1 MEEQKWVSNLVLVR
15 HGESTRNLAKAKAE
29 AEKSE
34 TYGHDERDM
43 DVTLTAR
50 GQRQAKET
58 GERLP
63 QHLGFAFDRAFASP
77 YRRTVQ
83 TAELVLASQGGPVK
97 TALEERVREKEFGV
111 LDGLTKLGIK
121 RRYPHEAERKKRD
134 GKYYYRPLG
143 GESYP
148 DVNQR
153 VHAFLGMLIRE
164 CPGQN
169 VLVVCHSVIVLSFR
183 RLLERLSEK
192 DLLDIDRD
200 PRQEP
205 KNCGVTWYAFDPKAG
220 DRGKLALKSYNVKL
234 YDEDLASDEPSR
246 TSEAE
251 RRSEE
256 AHAGKHAAQ
265 TRKQRAVGKK
275 AAMTTKGRATV
286 REA

>member
-15 HGESTRNLAKAKAE
+15 HGESERNIAKAKAV
-29 AEKSE
+29 AAKSE
-34 TYGHDERDM
+34 TYGDDKRDM
-43 DVTLTAR
+43 DVELTKR
-50 GQRQAKET
+50 GRRQATQT

-63 QHLGFAFDRAFASP
+63 QHLGFAFDRTFVSP

-83 TAELVLASQGGPVK
+83 TAELVLAGQGGRVK
-97 TALEERVREKEFGV
+97 TVHEERVREKEFGV
-111 LDGLTKLGIK
+111 LVGLTKLGIE
-121 RRYPHEAERKKRD
+121 RRYPHEAERKRRD

-192 DLLDIDRD
+192 GLLKIDQDRK
-200 PRQEP
+200 QEP
-205 KNCGVTWYAFDPKAG
+205 KNCGVTWYTFDPKAG
-220 DRGKLALKSYNVKL
+220 DHGRLVLKSYNITL
-234 YDEDLASDEPSR
+234 YDEDLASHEPSR
-246 TSEAE
+246 TREAE
-251 RRSEE
+251 RQSEE
-256 AHAGKHAAQ
+256 TRAG
-265 TRKQRAVGKK
+265 
-275 AAMTTKGRATV
+275 
-286 REA
+286 E

>member
-15 HGESTRNLAKAKAE
+15 HGESERNIAKAKAV

-34 TYGHDERDM
+34 TYGDDTRDM
-43 DVTLTAR
+43 DVELTDKGR
-50 GQRQAKET
+50 RQATQT
-58 GERLP
+58 GERLI

-83 TAELVLASQGGPVK
+83 TAEMVLAGQGGPVK
-97 TALEERVREKEFGV
+97 TVLEERVREKEFGV
-111 LDGLTKLGIK
+111 LDGLTKHGIK
-121 RRYPHEAERKKRD
+121 RRYPYEAERKKRD

-183 RLLERLSEK
+183 RLLERLSEQ
-192 DLLDIDRD
+192 DLLEIDQD
-200 PRQEP
+200 PKQEP
-205 KNCGVTWYAFDPKAG
+205 ENCGVTWYAFDPKAG
-220 DRGKLALKSYNVKL
+220 DHGKLMLKRYNVTL
-234 YDEDLASDEPSR
+234 YDEDLASHEPSR

-251 RRSEE
+251 RRSGET
-256 AHAGKHAAQ
+256 HAGK
-265 TRKQRAVGKK
+265 
-275 AAMTTKGRATV
+275 
-286 REA
+286 